1 MTDTCEMCKFFVPE
15 KLSNGKGTCRAG
27 RPSVQMF
34 IVPVPPSPIQAPGQP
49 NAQIVTHGAW
59 PPVMRDNW
67 CGEYAR
73 KLDA

>member
-27 RPSVQMF
+27 RPTAFAF
-34 IVPVPPSPIQAPGQP
+34 IVPAAPSPIQAPGQP
-49 NAQIVTHGAW
+49 NAQFMTYGGW

-67 CGEYAR
+67 CGEFLG
-73 KLDA
+73 KLSS